1 MQPPGHWNTFAQFVS
16 QRDNL
21 DLDAQ
26 VKLFFIMTNAVFDAG
41 IAAWETKRFYNS
53 ERPITAIHFLFAGK
67 QVRAWGGP
75 YQGAQVIQGQNW
87 RPYQIA
93 TIVTPA
99 FPEYNSGHST
109 FSASAAEI
117 LKRFTGSDRFGASQL
132 IKAGTAPFELGQ
144 VPAKDITLSWA
155 TFSNAADQ
163 AGMSRRYGGIH
174 FEQGDLMGRAMGRQV
189 AGVVWDKAQAYIH
202 GTP

>member
-1 MQPPGHWNTFAQFVS
+1 
-16 QRDNL
+16 
-21 DLDAQ
+21 
-26 VKLFFIMTNAVFDAG
+26 MTNAVFDAG

-99 FPEYNSGHST
+99 FPEFLSGHST

-117 LKRFTGSDRFGASQL
+117 FKRFTGSDSFGASQL

-189 AGVVWDKAQAYIH
+189 AAVVWGKAQGYIH
-202 GTP
+202 GTA